1 MQVLIS
7 RPSNLN
13 EAMTAALAT
22 DEVRFQSYKSQQ
34 IPRKGYA
41 PVQGLHQMKY
51 KRRPSFQRNNPYPK
65 HP

>member
-1 MQVLIS
+1 
-7 RPSNLN
+7 
-13 EAMTAALAT
+13 MTAALAT
-22 DEVRFQSYKSQQ
+22 DKVRFQSYKSQQ

-51 KRRPSFQRNNPYPK
+51 KCQPLFQRNNPYLK

>member
-1 MQVLIS
+1 
-7 RPSNLN
+7 
-13 EAMTAALAT
+13 MTAALAT

-65 HP
+65 HPQMDMTNVRCYNCN

>member
-1 MQVLIS
+1 
-7 RPSNLN
+7 
-13 EAMTAALAT
+13 MTAALAT

-34 IPRKGYA
+34 IPCKGYA

-65 HP
+65 RP

>member
-1 MQVLIS
+1 
-7 RPSNLN
+7 
-13 EAMTAALAT
+13 MTAALAT